1 MHCTNEKHHQGN
13 SEECSSNNEHRENKR
28 DQQPKVESPHNMHW
42 HINKTSFKGW
52 SLNFMYLALHAF
64 EIYLIITKL

>member
-13 SEECSSNNEHRENKR
+13 SEECSSNNDNRQDRRE
-28 DQQPKVESPHNMHW
+28 QHLHVVTPHNMHW
-42 HINKTSFKGW
+42 HINKQSFKGW
-52 SLNFMYLALHAF
+52 SLNFLYLGLHIF

>member
-13 SEECSSNNEHRENKR
+13 GAECSPNNEHREDRREQKPR
-28 DQQPKVESPHNMHW
+28 VESPHSMHW

-52 SLNFMYLALHAF
+52 TLNFLYLALHVAQ
-64 EIYLIITKL
+64 IYLIVTKL